1 MQQVAHFHWR
11 RFPNQNGL
19 ETTCME
25 TTSQSWLKECRGWRL
40 QLAQSLC
47 LQGLARHRWQRGWFL
62 RAPLIVEETPAALKR
77 IRKQEFD
84 HKMVDEFFS
93 GVCNPE
99 SLPAWEHCHSFFGRW
114 SVLNLLTLWC
124 LTSKVESQCEL
135 SVFFFGGCR
144 DHCAE
149 NDEKFR
155 CEYTH
160 QLQLA
165 HHCRKQ
171 ENT

>member
-1 MQQVAHFHWR
+1 MQQVAHLHSR

-25 TTSQSWLKECRGWRL
+25 TTSQSCLKECHGRRL
-40 QLAQSLC
+40 PWLEQSLC
-47 LQGLARHRWQRGWFL
+47 LQGLARHRCNGDGFCRHPNTPRNPGSPETHQEARIWSQDGGW
-62 RAPLIVEETPAALKR
+62 V
-77 IRKQEFD
+77 
-84 HKMVDEFFS
+84 FS

-135 SVFFFGGCR
+135 SVFFLGGCR

-149 NDEKFR
+149 NDEKFGVNI
-155 CEYTH
+155 H
-160 QLQLA
+160 I
-165 HHCRKQ
+165 
-171 ENT
+171 NFN